1 MPGYG
6 GCSQAND
13 WLGVVDLGW
22 GERPLALTSVGEPR
36 STRSPDRQIAVPDP
50 RIFVTLSKADFMR
63 LFSMTPARFRRS
75 TWLTHR
81 SLDLFVLASSAC
93 LLSFLSQP
101 IAAALNQP

>member
-1 MPGYG
+1 MPGCG
-6 GCSQAND
+6 GCNRGRRSP
-13 WLGVVDLGW
+13 WLG
-22 GERPLALTSVGEPR
+22 
-36 STRSPDRQIAVPDP
+36 QIAVPDP
-50 RIFVTLSKADFMR
+50 RIFVTLSKAYLMR

-75 TWLTHR
+75 NWLTHR